1 MVNTIRGKVSN
12 YFQSLAQLLHLNL
25 KRVFY
30 TIILI
35 LALVPLAYVLFLML
49 NAAKEGLSITGVMKE
64 RPTIAILSIVAG
76 LDVMCGYS
84 LWMIREQVLAD
95 RLLYQMILIGVL
107 ITQLFVSNL
116 LVAGAAVAGLMFSG
130 QIQNTDA
137 ILPKSKVIV
146 PMSLLTF
153 GYVFCMAMMVAVMTR

>member
-12 YFQSLAQLLHLNL
+12 YFQSLAQILHLNL
-25 KRVFY
+25 KRTFY

-35 LALVPLAYVLFLML
+35 LALVPLAYALFLML
-49 NAAKEGLSITGVMKE
+49 NATKEGLSLTDIMRQ

-76 LDVMCGYS
+76 LDIMCGYS

-95 RLLYQMILIGVL
+95 RRLYRIILIGIL
-107 ITQLFVSNL
+107 ITQLLVNNL
-116 LVAGAAVAGLMFSG
+116 LVAGAAIAGLMFSG
-130 QIQNTDA
+130 QVQNNNADMH
-137 ILPKSKVIV
+137 KGKVIV
-146 PMSLLTF
+146 PICLLTI

>member
-1 MVNTIRGKVSN
+1 
-12 YFQSLAQLLHLNL
+12 
-25 KRVFY
+25 
-30 TIILI
+30 
-35 LALVPLAYVLFLML
+35 
-49 NAAKEGLSITGVMKE
+49 
-64 RPTIAILSIVAG
+64 
-76 LDVMCGYS
+76 MCGYS

-95 RLLYQMILIGVL
+95 RRLYQMILIGVL